1 MSALAHLFT
10 LKRNRL
16 ASKVWEVSVLKGD
29 HTMCSI
35 SNTGLDYS
43 NSVNGGNNL
52 ELLDSFV
59 PMSSPMIFL
68 QQPREGGMQIA
79 LLPFYR

>member
-1 MSALAHLFT
+1 MS
-10 LKRNRL
+10 
-16 ASKVWEVSVLKGD
+16 
-29 HTMCSI
+29 SI
-35 SNTGLDYS
+35 SNMGSAYS

>member
-1 MSALAHLFT
+1 MGS
-10 LKRNRL
+10 
-16 ASKVWEVSVLKGD
+16 
-29 HTMCSI
+29 
-35 SNTGLDYS
+35 DYS
-43 NSVNGGNNL
+43 NSVSGGNNL

-59 PMSSPMIFL
+59 SMSSPMIFL